1 MGLLGL
7 MKDIVYGFAK
17 LKFGKTLSGRQRTLI
32 ALMGKIPDR
41 IPIASGISNIN
52 PFWVNSSKYDYV
64 KLANDPKLSLEFI
77 RDLMEL
83 VPDIDWWGEPWLGGV
98 MLSEGACECGTIF
111 EFPSDTFPYPIKY
124 PINEAKDLD
133 MLHLQK
139 NGYLENYIET
149 LGLVRDEFPNL
160 LFPPL
165 IPCPWTLGTFLREAD
180 RLIQD
185 FILYKNYIETES
197 AARRRKLERRAQ
209 ARAINPLFWEREME
223 VFLNLCF
230 EVRDRHK
237 EAGTLGFG
245 TTVYDLYGSPPNLDV
260 EAYAQYVYPFTKEI
274 LRGLQFAPLIWQPTS
289 PEEIK
294 QMKQIFKGLLI
305 GNLGYEID
313 EFGLFS
319 RQFDESTIEIAKGL
333 KSVVAMNIAP
343 DFMRDADETQIREY
357 ASHLCSLAVEKRVPA
372 LFSIIGIAAHTPK
385 ENVRA
390 AINVALEEGHY
401 T

>member
-1 MGLLGL
+1 MNLFGL
-7 MKDIVYGFAK
+7 MKDIVYGLTK
-17 LKFGKTLSGRQRTLI
+17 LKFGKKLSGRQRTLL

-41 IPIASGISNIN
+41 IPLACGIANIN
-52 PFWVNSSKYDYV
+52 PFWVNPSKYDYF
-64 KLANDPKLSLEFI
+64 KLVNDPKLSLEFI
-77 RDLMEL
+77 QDLMEL
-83 VPDIDWWGEPWLGGV
+83 IPDIDWWGEPWLGGV

-111 EFPSDTFPYPIKY
+111 EFPRDTFAYPIKY
-124 PINEAKDLD
+124 PVNEAKDLD
-133 MLHLQK
+133 ALHLQLG
-139 NGYLENYIET
+139 GYLENYIET

-209 ARAINPLFWEREME
+209 ARAIDPLFWECEME

-245 TTVYDLYGSPPNLDV
+245 TTVYDLYGSPPNLDI

-274 LRGLQFAPLIWQPTS
+274 LRGLQFSPLIWQPTS
-289 PEEIK
+289 PEEINH
-294 QMKQIFKGLLI
+294 MKQIFKGLLI

-313 EFGLFS
+313 EYGLFS
-319 RQFDESTIEIAKGL
+319 RKFDESTIDVAKGL
-333 KSVVAMNIAP
+333 KSLVAMNIAP
-343 DFMRDADETQIREY
+343 DFLRDADVTQIQEY
-357 ASHLCSLAVEKRVPA
+357 SSHLCALAIKKRVPA
-372 LFSIIGIAAHTPK
+372 LFSIIGIAAHTPRD
-385 ENVRA
+385 NVRA
-390 AINVALEEGHY
+390 TINVVLKEGYY